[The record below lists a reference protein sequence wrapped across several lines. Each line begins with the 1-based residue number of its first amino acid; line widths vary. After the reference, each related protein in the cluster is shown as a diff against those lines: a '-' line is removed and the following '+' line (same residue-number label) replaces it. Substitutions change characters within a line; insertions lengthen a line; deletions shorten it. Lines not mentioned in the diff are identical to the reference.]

1 MNLKTRNKVNTMFN
15 MSSLSDVIFLLL
27 IFFMLTSQLVT
38 PNAIKL
44 LPPKADGQTRSPKT
58 LVVSVTEDLSYYVD
72 SKRVEYSQLKN
83 EIIKKVEEYS
93 IKYKTPD
100 PSVVL
105 RVDQRLSVQ
114 DLVDVMKL
122 GTEIKVRMIL
132 ETKPE

>member
-1 MNLKTRNKVNTMFN
+1 MNLKTKNKVNTMFN

-44 LPPKADGQTRSPKT
+44 LPPKADCQTRAPKT
-58 LVVSVTEDLSYYVD
+58 LVVCVTEDLSYYVD
-72 SKRVEYSQLKN
+72 NKNVTYDQLKN
-83 EIIKKVEEYS
+83 EIIKKVEEYK

-100 PSVVL
+100 PAVVL

>member
-1 MNLKTRNKVNTMFN
+1 
-15 MSSLSDVIFLLL
+15 
-27 IFFMLTSQLVT
+27 MLTSQLVT

>member
-72 SKRVEYSQLKN
+72 TKRVEYSQLKN

-114 DLVDVMKL
+114 DLVNVMKL
-122 GTEIKVRMIL
+122 GAEIKVRMIL

>member
-1 MNLKTRNKVNTMFN
+1 MNLKTKNKVNTMFN

-72 SKRVEYSQLKN
+72 SKRVTYDQLKV
-83 EIIKKVEEYS
+83 EITNKIEEYK

-100 PSVVL
+100 PAVVL

>member
-1 MNLKTRNKVNTMFN
+1 MKLKARNKVNTMFN

>member
-72 SKRVEYSQLKN
+72 SKRVEYGQLKN

>member
-1 MNLKTRNKVNTMFN
+1 MNLKTKNKVNTLFN

-44 LPPKADGQTRSPKT
+44 LPPKADGQTRAPKT

-72 SKRVEYSQLKN
+72 SKRVEYDQLKN

-100 PSVVL
+100 PSVGL

>member
-1 MNLKTRNKVNTMFN
+1 MKLKARNKVNTMFN

-72 SKRVEYSQLKN
+72 SKRVEYSQLKD

>member
-1 MNLKTRNKVNTMFN
+1 MNLKTKNKVNTLFN

-44 LPPKADGQTRSPKT
+44 LPPKADGQTRYPKT

-114 DLVDVMKL
+114 DLVNVMKL
-122 GTEIKVRMIL
+122 GAEIKVRMIL